1 MGGRNLPRAAIFGVQ
16 RQAKTAALAAG
27 GIDGAGCAPQSPLMV
42 NVRILCTDLAGLRAQ
57 ALGLA
62 EAAGLTPDLRTLVP
76 RSPWDRVS
84 PGLWLSAHW
93 AVHPNALEGK
103 LPAVVMGAG
112 GAGARVAAALR
123 RPGVKVVAIQHPRM
137 RLSRFDLVMA
147 ARHDGITGDNVI
159 VTRTALH
166 RVTPARLAAEKE
178 VWAPRF
184 AAFNRPLVAVLLGG
198 SNGRYR
204 FEAPLALE
212 LGIRER
218 DGQGH
223 RGGAGDYALAP
234 DRARGG
240 EDSARCTGARGGMD
254 LGWRGGEPIFR
265 HAGLR
270 RRDHRDGGFGLHGF
284 GSRGDVGSG
293 DAGSVAG
300 KSARI
305 GAFMDGLVEDGRSR
319 NFAGK
324 LELWDCKPLDDTAI
338 AAAEM
343 RRRLGI

>member
-1 MGGRNLPRAAIFGVQ
+1 
-16 RQAKTAALAAG
+16 
-27 GIDGAGCAPQSPLMV
+27 MV

-62 EAAGLTPDLRTLVP
+62 EAAGLAPDLRTLVP
-76 RSPWDRVS
+76 RSPWGRVS
-84 PGLWLSAHW
+84 PGLWLNARW
-93 AVHPNALEGK
+93 AVAPEALAGK

-137 RLSRFDLVMA
+137 RLSKFDLVMA

-166 RVTPARLAAEKE
+166 RVTPERLAVERE

-184 AAFNRPLVAVLLGG
+184 AEYNRPLVAVLLGG

-212 LGIRER
+212 LGIQL
-218 DGQGH
+218 GAMAKAT
-223 RGGAGDYALAP
+223 GAGLVITPSRRTAPEVVTILRDALAP
-234 DRARGG
+234 YGAWIWDGTG
-240 EDSARCTGARGGMD
+240 ENPYFGMLACADAIVATADSVSMVSEA
-254 LGWRGGEPIFR
+254 
-265 HAGLR
+265 
-270 RRDHRDGGFGLHGF
+270 
-284 GSRGDVGSG
+284 
-293 DAGSVAG
+293 VATAAPVLLVRLPG

-305 GAFMDGLVEDGRSR
+305 GAFMDGLVEDRRVR
-319 NFAGK
+319 NFTGK
-324 LELWDCKPLDDTAI
+324 LEMWDCQPLDDTAS